1 MGSFEA
7 AFVHTDEKDP
17 RLVEAGH
24 RGAER
29 RWGPARRPYI
39 GDLPPE
45 QRRLILAAIEA
56 EREKLAKA
64 A

>member
-1 MGSFEA
+1 MSNA
-7 AFVHTDEKDP
+7 KDP
-17 RLVEAGH
+17 RLVSAGK

-29 RWGPARRPYI
+29 RWGPPRRPYI
-39 GDLPPE
+39 GDLSNQ

-56 EREKLAKA
+56 EREKIARNA